1 MEFRRVLFRSE
12 QLGQRID
19 PAHRRP
25 RLVGFPGGDRGF
37 ADAQFGGQL
46 GLGDAAL
53 AAQPLKPRAEALFA
67 RRRFG
72 GLGQLATD
80 RAAKLRRAERRRSD
94 RATETAAIEPPARPD
109 HLDRGG
115 PRSEEHTSELQSLMR
130 ISYAVFC
137 LKKKKQLTNS

>member
-1 MEFRRVLFRSE
+1 M
-12 QLGQRID
+12 RISD
-19 PAHRRP
+19 WSSDVCSSD
-25 RLVGFPGGDRGF
+25 LDRGF

-53 AAQPLKPRAEALFA
+53 AAQPLQPRAEALFA

-115 PRSEEHTSELQSLMR
+115 PGVRQADLDAIADAE
-130 ISYAVFC
+130 
-137 LKKKKQLTNS
+137 